1 MKNIGLSEKLVD
13 KLKFVEG
20 EELSEKILN
29 LLEANALIKLKECEE
44 QIFVFESKY
53 GMDFENFK
61 KAWEKGVIKGKH
73 SHEVERNFM
82 EWEGFESERKKWL
95 NALFD
100 IKINPKNA

>member
-1 MKNIGLSEKLVD
+1 MKNIGLSEKLFD

-29 LLEANALIKLKECEE
+29 LLEANALMKLKECEE

-53 GMDFENFK
+53 SMDFENFK

-95 NALFD
+95 NA
-100 IKINPKNA
+100 KITAVINSL